1 MTATLA
7 KESIVPMKNSLA
19 GRDLIS
25 IGDLSKQ
32 EIELVLAAAKKF
44 QTAEPSPL
52 LKGLILASC
61 FFEPST
67 RTRLSFEAAMHRLGG
82 SVIGFTEPA
91 STSKEKGETLFDTM
105 KVIGS
110 YADIVVI
117 RHPQEGSARLAAEAV
132 DKPVINAGDGANQ
145 HPTQTLID
153 LFTIRECQG
162 KIEELHIALAGDL
175 KYGRTV
181 HSLSLALAH
190 YPVRLFFVSP
200 ENLSLPE
207 SISHELRKK
216 GVKFSFHA
224 SIEEIVSKVDILY
237 MQRIQKERFFE
248 AQEPGKP
255 FINPCILRKKDLEK
269 VKSNFRVL
277 HALPRVDEIE
287 KSIDSTPY
295 AYYFEQAANG
305 IPVRMALLSLLMG
318 NTIYQK

>member
-1 MTATLA
+1 
-7 KESIVPMKNSLA
+7 MKNTLV
-19 GRDLIS
+19 GRDLVS
-25 IGDLSKQ
+25 IADLSKD
-32 EIELVLAAAKKF
+32 EIELVLS
-44 QTAEPSPL
+44 TALSMQKEERSDL
-52 LKGLILASC
+52 LQGSILASC

-82 SVIGFTEPA
+82 AVIGFAEGGI
-91 STSKEKGETLFDTM
+91 TSAKKGESLFDTM

-117 RHPQEGSARLAAEAV
+117 RHPREGSARLAADAM

-162 KIEELHIALAGDL
+162 KIGELQIALVGDL

-190 YPVRLFFVSP
+190 YPVRLYFVAP
-200 ENLSLPE
+200 ENLMLPDA
-207 SISHELRKK
+207 ISHELKKK

-224 SIEEIVSKVDILY
+224 SIDDVIAKTDILY
-237 MQRIQKERFFE
+237 MSRVQKERFPDANLDFG
-248 AQEPGKP
+248 A
-255 FINPCILRKKDLEK
+255 PCLLKKKHLEK
-269 VKSNFRVL
+269 AKSHLRIL

-287 KSIDSTPY
+287 ESIDATDF

-305 IPVRMALLSLLMG
+305 VPVRMALLALLLG
-318 NTIYQK
+318 KI